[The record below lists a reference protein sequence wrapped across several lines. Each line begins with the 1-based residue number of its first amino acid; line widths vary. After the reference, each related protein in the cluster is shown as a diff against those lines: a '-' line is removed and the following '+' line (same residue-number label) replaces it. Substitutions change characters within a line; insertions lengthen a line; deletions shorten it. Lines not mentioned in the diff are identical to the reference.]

1 MQMTFKSFRELNE
14 YLTDTEMI
22 DLEELTE
29 ALLRE
34 PTEEEE
40 NETD

>member
-1 MQMTFKSFRELNE
+1 MEMTFKSFRELNE

-29 ALLRE
+29 ALL
-34 PTEEEE
+34 TEADEQEVEE
-40 NETD
+40 

>member
-1 MQMTFKSFRELNE
+1 MEMTFKSFRELNE

-29 ALLRE
+29 ALLGE
-34 PTEEEE
+34 PTEREVEDE
-40 NETD
+40 